1 MKGGRAVL
9 LPIWWWKW
17 FKERK
22 ENDEPSPK
30 DGTASVF
37 RWLHREREFP
47 KIAAEAL
54 DTAKREAWG
63 ELDEKTRRRQFRA
76 FVLLTLQIAPLSAA
90 PGTLGQLGAHL
101 YSTPD
106 RNAAGSA
113 IARTFAVLAPPGL
126 RDVMTDEAEPGMP
139 WSDTG
144 MPILLAVALA
154 CAGALA
160 AAFIANTIGNAAH
173 AINFDDETTKRLL
186 STQARALEIISLHVE
201 RERIAGRELPFD
213 EAERA
218 WLLGLEDMQRQIVTM
233 QRQPLPKPFEGA
245 TEFVRTAAFS
255 ALPIA
260 VVVLLAFF
268 FLNHSEQGRS

>member
-1 MKGGRAVL
+1 VFYF
-9 LPIWWWKW
+9 LPSWWWKW
-17 FKERK
+17 FQDR
-22 ENDEPSPK
+22 NDTEEPSPK
-30 DGTASVF
+30 DGTAPFF

-47 KIAAEAL
+47 KVAAEAL
-54 DTAKREAWG
+54 DTAKRGAWG
-63 ELDEKTRRRQFRA
+63 ELDEKARRRQFRA
-76 FVLLTLQIAPLSAA
+76 FVLLSLQIAPLSAS

-126 RDVMTDEAEPGMP
+126 RSTRDVMTEEAEPGIP
-139 WSDTG
+139 GVETG
-144 MPILLAVALA
+144 APILLAVALA
-154 CAGALA
+154 CVGALA
-160 AAFIANTIGNAAH
+160 GAFVANTIGNATH

-186 STQARALEIISLHVE
+186 ATQARALEIMSLHVE

-213 EAERA
+213 ETERA

-255 ALPIA
+255 ALPLA